1 MANNKYVGNDGLLEF
16 GIKFLEKLKTLFG
29 WAEGSKLM
37 SADDKSKLDNIAP
50 NATAVTV
57 DSALSSTSTNPVQ
70 NKVIN
75 SALGNKVDKV
85 SGKGLSTNDFTTA
98 EKEKLAGITAGA
110 TKITVDDALSST
122 STNPVQNKVIN
133 TALAGKVSTETG
145 KGLSTNDYTT
155 ADKNKLS
162 GVASGAQVNVIE
174 TVKVNNTALTPSSK
188 AVDITVATGS
198 TNGTLA
204 VNGSDVAVKGLGS
217 AAYTNSNAYATAA
230 QGTAAGTALQSLSK
244 TDGTYVK
251 LTVSK
256 SGTAGSITVNDAAI
270 GTALNAKADASSVP
284 TKTSELTNDA
294 GFITEADIPEGA
306 AASTTDPL
314 MDGEVAVG
322 TSNAFARGDHR
333 HPSDTSKQDV
343 ITSTNKLS
351 ADLIADGTTNKAYT
365 ATEKNKLAGIATGA
379 EVNVV
384 KSVNTTAG
392 TSGINLSNTNGTLDV
407 TITAG
412 SVANNNNNFVTGGA
426 VYTAINNA
434 VGSVYKYKGTKA
446 TYSALPTS
454 GNVTGDVWNVEAD
467 FTIGSGTSAKLYP
480 AGTNVAWNGSA
491 WDPLGGITYSFMT
504 DTEVTSVVDTIFA

>member
-1 MANNKYVGNDGLLEF
+1 MANTKYVGNDGLLEF
-16 GIKFLEKLKTLFG
+16 GVKFLEKLKTLFG

-75 SALGNKVDKV
+75 SALGDKVDKV

-110 TKITVDDALSST
+110 TKVTVDSALSGT

-133 TALAGKVSTETG
+133 TALAGKVGS
-145 KGLSTNDYTT
+145 
-155 ADKNKLS
+155 
-162 GVASGAQVNVIE
+162 
-174 TVKVNNTALTPSSK
+174 
-188 AVDITVATGS
+188 VATGS
-198 TNGTLA
+198 ANGTIS
-204 VNGSDVAVKGLGS
+204 VDGTDVAVKGLGS

-251 LTVSK
+251 LTVGK
-256 SGTAGSITVNDAAI
+256 SGTAGSITVNDTAI
-270 GTALNAKADASSVP
+270 GTALNAKANASAVP
-284 TKTSELTNDA
+284 TKVSDLENDA
-294 GFITEADIPEGA
+294 KYITSADIPEGA
-306 AASTTDPL
+306 AASSATPL
-314 MDGEVAVG
+314 MDGTAAVG
-322 TSNAFARGDHR
+322 TETTFARGDHR

-379 EVNVV
+379 QVNVV
-384 KSVNTTAG
+384 KSVSTTAS
-392 TSGINLSNTNGTLDV
+392 SGVKLANSSAGALSV
-407 TITAG
+407 TVTPG
-412 SVANNNNNFVTGGA
+412 SVASGNTSVVTGGA

-467 FTIGSGTSAKLYP
+467 FTVGEGTSAKLYP
-480 AGTNVAWNGSA
+480 AGTNVAWDGSA
-491 WDPLGGITYSFMT
+491 WDPLGGITYSFMEK
-504 DTEVTSVVDTIFA
+504 TEVDTVVDNIFA

>member
-29 WAEGSKLM
+29 WADGSKLM
-37 SADDKSKLDNIAP
+37 SAEDKSKLDNIAP

-110 TKITVDDALSST
+110 TKVTVDSALSGT

-133 TALAGKVSTETG
+133 TALAGKVGS
-145 KGLSTNDYTT
+145 
-155 ADKNKLS
+155 
-162 GVASGAQVNVIE
+162 
-174 TVKVNNTALTPSSK
+174 
-188 AVDITVATGS
+188 VATGS
-198 TNGTLA
+198 ANGTIS
-204 VNGSDVAVKGLGS
+204 VDGTDVAVKGLGS

-251 LTVSK
+251 LTVGK
-256 SGTAGSITVNDAAI
+256 SGTAGSIAVNDAAI
-270 GTALNAKADASSVP
+270 GTALNAKADASTVP
-284 TKTSELTNDA
+284 TKLSDLTNDT
-294 GFITEADIPEGA
+294 GFITDDDIPEGA

-407 TITAG
+407 TISAG
-412 SVANNNNNFVTGGA
+412 SVANGNTNFVTGGS

-446 TYSALPTS
+446 TYSVLPTS

-491 WDPLGGITYSFMT
+491 WDPLGGITYSFMEN
-504 DTEVTSVVDTIFA
+504 TEVDTVVDNIFA

>member
-1 MANNKYVGNDGLLEF
+1 MANTKYVGNDGLLEF
-16 GIKFLEKLKTLFG
+16 GVKFLEKLKTLFG
-29 WAEGSKLM
+29 WADGSKLM
-37 SADDKSKLDNIAP
+37 SAEDKSKLDNIAP

-75 SALGNKVDKV
+75 SALGDKVDKV

-110 TKITVDDALSST
+110 TKVTVDSALSST

-133 TALAGKVSTETG
+133 TALAGKVGS
-145 KGLSTNDYTT
+145 
-155 ADKNKLS
+155 
-162 GVASGAQVNVIE
+162 
-174 TVKVNNTALTPSSK
+174 
-188 AVDITVATGS
+188 VATGS
-198 TNGTLA
+198 ANGTIS
-204 VNGSDVAVKGLGS
+204 VDGTDVAVKGLGS

-251 LTVSK
+251 LTVGK
-256 SGTAGSITVNDAAI
+256 SGTAGSIAVNDAAI
-270 GTALNAKADASSVP
+270 GTALNAKADASAVP
-284 TKTSELTNDA
+284 TKLSDLTNDT
-294 GFITEADIPEGA
+294 GFITDDDIPEGA

-351 ADLIADGTTNKAYT
+351 ADLITDGTTNKAYT

-379 EVNVV
+379 QVNVV
-384 KSVNTTAG
+384 KSVSTTAS
-392 TSGINLSNTNGTLDV
+392 SGVKLANSSAGALSV
-407 TITAG
+407 TVTPG
-412 SVANNNNNFVTGGA
+412 SVASGNTSVVTGGA

-467 FTIGSGTSAKLYP
+467 FTVGEGTSAKLYP
-480 AGTNVAWNGSA
+480 AGTNVAWDGSA
-491 WDPLGGITYSFMT
+491 WDPLGGITYNFMEN
-504 DTEVTSVVDTIFA
+504 TEVDTVVDNIFA

>member
-29 WAEGSKLM
+29 WADGSKLM
-37 SADDKSKLDNIAP
+37 SAEDKSKLDNIAP

-57 DSALSSTSTNPVQ
+57 DSTLSSTSTNPVQ

-110 TKITVDDALSST
+110 TKVTVDSALSGT

-133 TALAGKVSTETG
+133 TALAGKVGSVETG
-145 KGLSTNDYTT
+145 S
-155 ADKNKLS
+155 A
-162 GVASGAQVNVIE
+162 
-174 TVKVNNTALTPSSK
+174 
-188 AVDITVATGS
+188 
-198 TNGTLA
+198 NGTIS
-204 VNGSDVAVKGLGS
+204 VDGTDVAVKGLGS

-251 LTVSK
+251 LTVGK
-256 SGTAGSITVNDAAI
+256 SGTAGSIAVNDAAI
-270 GTALNAKADASSVP
+270 GTALNAKADASAVP
-284 TKTSELTNDA
+284 TKLSDLTNDT
-294 GFITEADIPEGA
+294 GFITDDDIPEGA

-407 TITAG
+407 TISAG
-412 SVANNNNNFVTGGA
+412 SVANGNTNFVTGGS

-446 TYSALPTS
+446 TYSVLPTS

-491 WDPLGGITYSFMT
+491 WDPLGGITYSFMEN
-504 DTEVTSVVDTIFA
+504 TEVDTVVDNIFA

>member
-16 GIKFLEKLKTLFG
+16 GIKFLEKLKNLFG
-29 WAEGSKLM
+29 YSAGSTLM
-37 SADDKSKLDNIAP
+37 SEADKEKLDGIASGATNI
-50 NATAVTV
+50 TV
-57 DSALSSTSTNPVQ
+57 DSTLSSTSTNPVQ

-75 SALGNKVDKV
+75 SALGDKVDKV

-110 TKITVDDALSST
+110 TKVTVDSALSST

-133 TALAGKVSTETG
+133 TALAGKVGS
-145 KGLSTNDYTT
+145 
-155 ADKNKLS
+155 
-162 GVASGAQVNVIE
+162 
-174 TVKVNNTALTPSSK
+174 
-188 AVDITVATGS
+188 VATGS
-198 TNGTLA
+198 ANGTIS
-204 VNGSDVAVKGLGS
+204 VDGTDVAVKGLGS

-251 LTVSK
+251 LTVGK
-256 SGTAGSITVNDAAI
+256 SGTAGSIAVNDAAI

-284 TKTSELTNDA
+284 TKTSELTNDS
-294 GFITEADIPEGA
+294 GFITSAQIPEGA
-306 AASTTDPL
+306 AASDADPQ
-314 MDGEVAVG
+314 MDGEVDAG

-343 ITSTNKLS
+343 ITSTNKLN

-384 KSVNTTAG
+384 KSVNTTVG

-491 WDPLGGITYSFMT
+491 WDPLGGITYNFMENT
-504 DTEVTSVVDTIFA
+504 DVDTVVDNIFA

>member
-1 MANNKYVGNDGLLEF
+1 MANTKYVGNEGLLKF
-16 GIKFLEKLKTLFG
+16 GQDFLAKLKNLFG
-29 WAEGSKLM
+29 YTTGSTLM
-37 SADDKSKLDNIAP
+37 SPEDKQKLDNIDEG
-50 NATAVTV
+50 ATAITV
-57 DSALSSTSTNPVQ
+57 DSALSPDS
-70 NKVIN
+70 
-75 SALGNKVDKV
+75 
-85 SGKGLSTNDFTTA
+85 
-98 EKEKLAGITAGA
+98 E
-110 TKITVDDALSST
+110 
-122 STNPVQNKVIN
+122 NPVQNKVIN

-162 GVASGAQVNVIE
+162 NVASGAQVNVIE
-174 TVKVNNTALTPSSK
+174 TVKVNNAALTPSSK
-188 AVDITVATGS
+188 AVNITVATGS
-198 TNGTLA
+198 DNGTLA

-251 LTVSK
+251 LTVGK
-256 SGTAGSITVNDAAI
+256 SGTAGSIAVNDAAI
-270 GTALNAKADASSVP
+270 GTALNAKADASAVP
-284 TKTSELTNDA
+284 TKLSDLTNDT
-294 GFITEADIPEGA
+294 GFITDDDIPEGA

-392 TSGINLSNTNGTLDV
+392 TSGINLSNTNGALDV
-407 TITAG
+407 TISAG
-412 SVANNNNNFVTGGA
+412 SVASGNTNFVTGGS

-434 VGSVYKYKGTKA
+434 VSSVYKYKGTKA
-446 TYSALPTS
+446 TYSVLPTS

-480 AGTNVAWNGSA
+480 AGTNVAWTGSA

>member
-16 GIKFLEKLKTLFG
+16 GVKFLEKLKTLFG
-29 WAEGSKLM
+29 WADGSKLM
-37 SADDKSKLDNIAP
+37 SAEDKSKLDNIAP

-110 TKITVDDALSST
+110 TKVTVDSALSGT

-133 TALAGKVSTETG
+133 TALAGKVGSVETG
-145 KGLSTNDYTT
+145 S
-155 ADKNKLS
+155 A
-162 GVASGAQVNVIE
+162 
-174 TVKVNNTALTPSSK
+174 
-188 AVDITVATGS
+188 
-198 TNGTLA
+198 NGTIS
-204 VNGSDVAVKGLGS
+204 VDGTDVAVKGLGS

-251 LTVSK
+251 LTVGK
-256 SGTAGSITVNDAAI
+256 SGTAGSIAVNDAAI
-270 GTALNAKADASSVP
+270 GTALNAKADASAVP
-284 TKTSELTNDA
+284 TKLSDLTNDT
-294 GFITEADIPEGA
+294 GFITDDDIPEGA

-446 TYSALPTS
+446 TYSVLPTS

-467 FTIGSGTSAKLYP
+467 FTVGEGTSAKLYP

-491 WDPLGGITYSFMT
+491 WDPLGGITYNFMEK
-504 DTEVTSVVDTIFA
+504 TEVDTVVDNIFA

>member
-16 GIKFLEKLKTLFG
+16 GVKFLEKLKTLFG
-29 WAEGSKLM
+29 WADGSKLM
-37 SADDKSKLDNIAP
+37 SEEDKSKLDSIAP

-57 DSALSSTSTNPVQ
+57 DSTLSSTSTNPVQ

-75 SALGNKVDKV
+75 SALGDKVDKV

-110 TKITVDDALSST
+110 TKVTVDSALSGT

-133 TALAGKVSTETG
+133 TALAGKVGS
-145 KGLSTNDYTT
+145 
-155 ADKNKLS
+155 
-162 GVASGAQVNVIE
+162 
-174 TVKVNNTALTPSSK
+174 
-188 AVDITVATGS
+188 VATGS
-198 TNGTLA
+198 ANGTIS
-204 VNGSDVAVKGLGS
+204 VDGTDVAVKGLGS

-251 LTVSK
+251 LTVGK
-256 SGTAGSITVNDAAI
+256 SGTAGSITVNDTAI
-270 GTALNAKADASSVP
+270 GTALNTKADASSVP
-284 TKTSELTNDA
+284 TKLSDLTNDT
-294 GFITEADIPEGA
+294 GFITDDDIPEGA
-306 AASTTDPL
+306 AASTTEPL
-314 MDGEVAVG
+314 MDGTAAVG

-392 TSGINLSNTNGTLDV
+392 TSGINLSNTNGALDV
-407 TITAG
+407 TISTG
-412 SVANNNNNFVTGGA
+412 SVASGDTNFVTGGS

-446 TYSALPTS
+446 TYSVLPTS

-467 FTIGSGTSAKLYP
+467 FTIGSGTSAKIYP

-491 WDPLGGITYSFMT
+491 WDPLGGITYSFMEN
-504 DTEVTSVVDTIFA
+504 TEVDTIVDNIFA

>member
-16 GIKFLEKLKTLFG
+16 GVKFLEKLKTLFG
-29 WAEGSKLM
+29 WADGSKLM
-37 SADDKSKLDNIAP
+37 SAEDKSKLDNIAP

-57 DSALSSTSTNPVQ
+57 DSTLSSTSTNPVQ

-110 TKITVDDALSST
+110 TKVTVDSALSGT

-133 TALAGKVSTETG
+133 TALAGKVGSVETG
-145 KGLSTNDYTT
+145 S
-155 ADKNKLS
+155 A
-162 GVASGAQVNVIE
+162 
-174 TVKVNNTALTPSSK
+174 
-188 AVDITVATGS
+188 
-198 TNGTLA
+198 NGTIS
-204 VNGSDVAVKGLGS
+204 VDGTDIAVKGLGS

-251 LTVSK
+251 LTVGK
-256 SGTAGSITVNDAAI
+256 SGTAGSIAVNDAAI
-270 GTALNAKADASSVP
+270 GTALNAKADASTVP
-284 TKTSELTNDA
+284 TKLSDLTNDT
-294 GFITEADIPEGA
+294 GFITDDDIPEGA

-407 TITAG
+407 TISAG
-412 SVANNNNNFVTGGA
+412 SVANGNTNFVTGGS

-446 TYSALPTS
+446 TYSVLPTS

-491 WDPLGGITYSFMT
+491 WDPLGGITYSFMEN
-504 DTEVTSVVDTIFA
+504 TEVDTVVDNIFA

>member
-16 GIKFLEKLKTLFG
+16 GVKFLEKLKTLFG
-29 WAEGSKLM
+29 WADGSKLM
-37 SADDKSKLDNIAP
+37 SAEDKSKLDNIAP

-110 TKITVDDALSST
+110 TKVTVDSALSGT

-133 TALAGKVSTETG
+133 TALAGKVGSVETG
-145 KGLSTNDYTT
+145 S
-155 ADKNKLS
+155 A
-162 GVASGAQVNVIE
+162 
-174 TVKVNNTALTPSSK
+174 
-188 AVDITVATGS
+188 
-198 TNGTLA
+198 NGTIS
-204 VNGSDVAVKGLGS
+204 VDGTDIAVKGLGS

-251 LTVSK
+251 LTVGK
-256 SGTAGSITVNDAAI
+256 NGTAGSIAVNDAAI
-270 GTALNAKADASSVP
+270 GTALNAKADASTVP
-284 TKTSELTNDA
+284 TKLSDLTNDT
-294 GFITEADIPEGA
+294 GFITDDDIPEGA

-407 TITAG
+407 TISAG
-412 SVANNNNNFVTGGA
+412 SVANGNTNFVTGGS

-446 TYSALPTS
+446 TYSVLPTS

-491 WDPLGGITYSFMT
+491 WDPLGGITYSFMEN
-504 DTEVTSVVDTIFA
+504 TEVDTVVDNIFA

>member
-16 GIKFLEKLKTLFG
+16 GVKFLEKLKTLFG
-29 WAEGSKLM
+29 WADGSQLM
-37 SADDKSKLDNIAP
+37 SAEDKSKLDNIAP

-57 DSALSSTSTNPVQ
+57 DST
-70 NKVIN
+70 
-75 SALGNKVDKV
+75 
-85 SGKGLSTNDFTTA
+85 
-98 EKEKLAGITAGA
+98 
-110 TKITVDDALSST
+110 LSST

-133 TALAGKVSTETG
+133 TALAGKVGS
-145 KGLSTNDYTT
+145 
-155 ADKNKLS
+155 
-162 GVASGAQVNVIE
+162 
-174 TVKVNNTALTPSSK
+174 
-188 AVDITVATGS
+188 VATGS
-198 TNGTLA
+198 ANGTIS
-204 VNGSDVAVKGLGS
+204 VDGTDVAVKGLGS

-230 QGTAAGTALQSLSK
+230 QGTTAGTALQSLSK

-251 LTVSK
+251 LTVDK
-256 SGTAGSITVNDAAI
+256 NGTAGSIAVNDTAI
-270 GTALNAKADASSVP
+270 GTALDTKADASSVP

-306 AASTTDPL
+306 AASTTEPL
-314 MDGEVAVG
+314 MDGTAAVG

-365 ATEKNKLAGIATGA
+365 ATEKTKLAGIATGA

-392 TSGINLSNTNGTLDV
+392 TSGINLSNTNGALDV
-407 TITAG
+407 TISAG
-412 SVANNNNNFVTGGA
+412 SVASGNTNFVTGGD

-446 TYSALPTS
+446 TYSVLPTS
-454 GNVTGDVWNVEAD
+454 DNVIGDVWNVEAD

-480 AGTNVAWNGSA
+480 AGTNVAWTGSA
-491 WDPLGGITYSFMT
+491 WDPLGGITYNFMEN
-504 DTEVTSVVDTIFA
+504 TEVDTIVDNIFE

>member
-1 MANNKYVGNDGLLEF
+1 MANTKYVGNEGLLKF
-16 GIKFLEKLKTLFG
+16 GQDFLAKLKNLFG
-29 WAEGSKLM
+29 YTTGSTLM
-37 SADDKSKLDNIAP
+37 SPEDKQKLDNIDEG
-50 NATAVTV
+50 ATAITV
-57 DSALSSTSTNPVQ
+57 DSALSPDS
-70 NKVIN
+70 
-75 SALGNKVDKV
+75 
-85 SGKGLSTNDFTTA
+85 
-98 EKEKLAGITAGA
+98 E
-110 TKITVDDALSST
+110 
-122 STNPVQNKVIN
+122 NPVQNKVIN

-162 GVASGAQVNVIE
+162 NVASGAQVNVIE
-174 TVKVNNTALTPSSK
+174 TVKVNNAALTPSSK
-188 AVDITVATGS
+188 AVNITVATGS
-198 TNGTLA
+198 DNGTLA

-251 LTVSK
+251 LTVGK
-256 SGTAGSITVNDAAI
+256 SGTAGSIAVNDAAI
-270 GTALNAKADASSVP
+270 GTALNAKADASAVP
-284 TKTSELTNDA
+284 TKLSDLTNDT
-294 GFITEADIPEGA
+294 GFITDDDIPEGA

-392 TSGINLSNTNGTLDV
+392 TSGINLSNTNGALDV
-407 TITAG
+407 TISAG
-412 SVANNNNNFVTGGA
+412 SVASGNTNFVTGGS

-434 VGSVYKYKGTKA
+434 VSSVYKYKGTKA
-446 TYSALPTS
+446 TYSVLPTS

-480 AGTNVAWNGSA
+480 AGTNVAWTGSA
-491 WDPLGGITYSFMT
+491 WDPLGGISYSFMT